1 MWRLVLVTLLALLL
15 GCQQSPAPGPEK
27 GPLGPPT
34 FQLREEADALVA
46 RGEYAAAVAKYQA
59 AVNQDPEDVSLR
71 FALGTALS
79 HLGRRRETVEQ
90 FSFVVS
96 RGNPNS
102 LEFQAAQHWLISAGE
117 LAEMASVA
125 PAASPEQEAA
135 PAAATPQAPVSPPA
149 NPQPGKVRVRT
160 EPRPGTRELQILL
173 RDVQRPAG
181 FEGTVKP
188 GEAFEFANVPPGKYR
203 LTAQDGDT
211 GAEISNQEVTVVA
224 GKDVVL
230 DLK

>member
-1 MWRLVLVTLLALLL
+1 MRRLVLITLLALLF
-15 GCQQSPAPGPEK
+15 GCQQSPAPGPDK
-27 GPLGPPT
+27 GPLGPSSV
-34 FQLREEADALVA
+34 QLREEADALA
-46 RGEYAAAVAKYQA
+46 SRGDYQAAVAKYQA
-59 AVNQDPEDVSLR
+59 AVKQDPDDVSLR

-90 FSFVVS
+90 FRFVVS

-102 LEFQAAQHWLISAGE
+102 PEFQAAQRWLVSAGE
-117 LAEMASVA
+117 LAETAAVA

-135 PAAATPQAPVSPPA
+135 PAVTTPEAPASPPP
-149 NPQPGKVRVRT
+149 NPQMGKVKVRMA
-160 EPRPGTRELQILL
+160 PRPGTREIQIVL
-173 RDVQRPAG
+173 RDVRRPAG
-181 FEGTVKP
+181 FDGTVKP
-188 GEAFEFANVPPGKYR
+188 GEAFEFANVPPGNYR
-203 LTAQDGDT
+203 LTAQDGET